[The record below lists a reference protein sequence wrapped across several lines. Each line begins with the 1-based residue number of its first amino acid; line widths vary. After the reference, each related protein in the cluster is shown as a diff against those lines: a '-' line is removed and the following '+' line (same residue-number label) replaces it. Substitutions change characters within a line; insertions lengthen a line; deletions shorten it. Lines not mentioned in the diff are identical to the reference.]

1 MKKAKQQAKTKD
13 VYKEERT
20 KRNKLRKVAK
30 HLRCHPNDKTVH
42 GQVPKFPVVRH
53 KDTTKPP
60 MMYDIDGYYNRKTK
74 KIEVPPI
81 MYVVVAKP
89 HIMVEYTHLYS
100 EASEAFK
107 NMKCTAW
114 LYRIANNKEVAI
126 LESKRARPL
135 LSEKELMELAYGKL
149 KELRGGKK

>member
-1 MKKAKQQAKTKD
+1 MKKAKQQNKTKD

-30 HLRCHPNDKTVH
+30 HLQRYPNDKTVH
-42 GQVPKFPVVRH
+42 GHVPVFPVIRH

-74 KIEVPPI
+74 KIEVPHI
-81 MYVVVAKP
+81 MYMVVARP
-89 HIMVEYTHLYS
+89 QVLVEYTHLYS
-100 EASEAFK
+100 VAEEAFK
-107 NMKCTAW
+107 DMKCTAW
-114 LYRIANNKEVAI
+114 LYRIANNKEIAI
-126 LESKRARPL
+126 LESKRAKPL

-149 KELRGGKK
+149 KELRNK

>member
-1 MKKAKQQAKTKD
+1 MKKAKQQNKTKD

-30 HLRCHPNDKTVH
+30 HLRRHPNDRTVV
-42 GQVPKFPVVRH
+42 GQEPKFPVTRH
-53 KDTTKPP
+53 KDTMKPT

-74 KIEVPPI
+74 KIEVPHI
-81 MYVVVAKP
+81 MYMVVARP
-89 HIMVEYTHLYS
+89 QVLVEYTNLYS
-100 EASEAFK
+100 VAEEAFK
-107 NMKCTAW
+107 DMKCAAW
-114 LYRIANNKEVAI
+114 LYRIANNKEVAT

-149 KELRGGKK
+149 KELRNK